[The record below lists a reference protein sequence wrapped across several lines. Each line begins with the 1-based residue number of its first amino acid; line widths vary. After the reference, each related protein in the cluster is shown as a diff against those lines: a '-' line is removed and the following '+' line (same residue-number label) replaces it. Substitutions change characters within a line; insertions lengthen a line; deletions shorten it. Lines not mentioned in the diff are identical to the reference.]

1 MSQEQTLK
9 TAIKYFLLFPSCCPH
24 LQKQPTASAQHA
36 DTHQLSLWD
45 APRHTKQL
53 PVWISQGQAKFKK
66 NKETIIVNHA
76 GNASKVWTEELLTA
90 SESHFTVRKTQPEHH
105 RVWGE
110 VLTPKVSR
118 PWKQSNKM
126 YVLWSFPA
134 SRLHQLQPP
143 QETAGSQH
151 QGLCF
156 CHNVLMLAVF
166 YTSLDSTTAPQHPSS
181 LLCRT

>member
-53 PVWISQGQAKFKK
+53 SVWISQGQAKFKK

-90 SESHFTVRKTQPEHH
+90 SESHFTVRKTQPERH

-143 QETAGSQH
+143 RETAGSQH